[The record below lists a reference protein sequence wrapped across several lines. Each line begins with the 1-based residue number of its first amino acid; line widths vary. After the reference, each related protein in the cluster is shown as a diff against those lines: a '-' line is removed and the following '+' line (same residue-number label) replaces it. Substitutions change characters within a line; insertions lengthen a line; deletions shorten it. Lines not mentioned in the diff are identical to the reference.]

1 VSEGDVTRYA
11 LRREE
16 PLRIEHETFLDLLDG
31 RSDAGVVTLAKGVE
45 IVEGAEALLRSASSG
60 ETVHVAPVAGV

>member
-1 VSEGDVTRYA
+1 VTRYA

-45 IVEGAEALLRSASSG
+45 IVEGAEAVLRSASSG
-60 ETVHVAPVAGV
+60 ETVHVAPVTAAGV